1 MYWIAK
7 IEVMLKGTVL
17 DPQGAAVKNALET
30 MGWCEVK
37 EVRVGKYLE
46 VELQE
51 EDASKA
57 GEKVEEMCRRLL
69 SNPVIE
75 EYRYTLQEVD

>member
-69 SNPVIE
+69 TNPVIE